1 MKKGIVATSAFRLIC
16 LFLLCPIAILGCD
29 ASLTVAN
36 RTIGV
41 SSGNFIYTDGSLTTN
56 YNYPFDYVWK
66 ACEETLKEMKATSVV
81 KNLKIAKGTIDG
93 VAQEEKIHVVVEY
106 LSKDQTS
113 VSVRVGMSGNNLAS
127 QLIHEKIANYLSKVN
142 RPEEP

>member
-1 MKKGIVATSAFRLIC
+1 MKKGIVATSAFRPS
-16 LFLLCPIAILGCD
+16 FLLLLCLAATFGCD

-66 ACEETLKEMKATSVV
+66 ACEETIKEMKATGVE
-81 KNLKIAKGTIDG
+81 KNLKIAKGTING
-93 VAQEEKIHVVVEY
+93 VAQGEKIQIVVEY
-106 LSKDQTS
+106 LAKDQAS
-113 VSVRVGMSGNNLAS
+113 VSVRVGMAGNNLAS

-142 RPEEP
+142 RPEES